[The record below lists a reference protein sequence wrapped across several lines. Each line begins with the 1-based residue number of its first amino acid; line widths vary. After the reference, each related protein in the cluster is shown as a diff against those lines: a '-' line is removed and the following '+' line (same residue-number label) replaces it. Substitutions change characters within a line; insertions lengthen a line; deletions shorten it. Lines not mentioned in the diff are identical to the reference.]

1 MSKVDKVYAEA
12 TKAWNKYRRQ
22 GWLKEKLHKNRDAQT
37 ASKEAF
43 IGGYV
48 LMALK
53 EKLC

>member
-12 TKAWNKYRRQ
+12 TKAWKQYRRQ
-22 GWLKEKLHKNRDAQT
+22 GWLKEKLYKNRNAQS

-53 EKLC
+53 EKL